1 MSWFGFYIIS
11 SSLLFSA
18 CFIFGLTG
26 VPFLCLVSLNF
37 FFLFDLLL
45 LNYKFR
51 YVLTTHTNNSH
62 VRVTKVGY
70 DQEAYDEAMRLPVC
84 TEGEC
89 IPLDEEGEVVLRKR
103 SNGHWGVSF
112 AVENRSGVAM
122 SNLDKKKKNKKNKK
136 NKKKN
141 QEENEEVDTQQQGQ
155 TMHFTLDCSSST
167 NVVSSP
173 FGLEAGTQVSKPL
186 ESTVTVKPGET
197 KVLHH
202 LVPKDQGPWT
212 WKYSANWEFV

>member
-1 MSWFGFYIIS
+1 M
-11 SSLLFSA
+11 
-18 CFIFGLTG
+18 
-26 VPFLCLVSLNF
+26 
-37 FFLFDLLL
+37 
-45 LNYKFR
+45 
-51 YVLTTHTNNSH
+51 LTTHTNNSH